1 MIYRFDR
8 FTLDLSLGQL
18 SRDREEVAVE
28 PRVFALLCYM
38 IEHRGRL
45 VSKDELVE
53 KIWDGRFISDT
64 AISTLI
70 KTARR
75 VLDDDGKAQRLIRT
89 VHGRG
94 FRFVGTVEE
103 LVPAAAGRDLAPGEA
118 PDGAA
123 QETGEQPSIAVL
135 PFRQI
140 GQTGVY
146 GAIAEAVPSELISS
160 LSRLRWL
167 KVLARGSTFRFRDE
181 TPDMDA
187 IRTALG
193 ATYCLTG
200 EVEIFGS
207 DLALT
212 VELADTRDGRIVW
225 GDRRSGKVEDVHQM
239 RTDIVSLVT
248 AAMEL
253 HVSLNEAERARLRAP
268 QTLDA
273 WSLYHLGLRHMY
285 RFNATDNAIA
295 ADHFAR
301 AVSLEPNFARAH
313 AARSFTSFQ
322 SAFVN
327 YGSDRG
333 ADIDNARRFAERC
346 LELDPMDPFG
356 NFNYGRSYW
365 LRNDHEFGQTFLAR
379 AVGLSPSFSHGMYAH
394 AFTNLMAGLG
404 DQALPMLDEAIR
416 LSPLD
421 PFLYAMQSAK
431 GFSLAHT
438 GDMEQAC
445 RWLDAGS
452 RQPGAHY
459 LVSIIAAAVNR
470 MAGKHDQARYWAE
483 RTRDLRPDASIEQFF
498 VAYPL
503 RDSRVRSEVHA
514 ALRDLGFSEKDD
526 FFPPFG

>member
-1 MIYRFDR
+1 
-8 FTLDLSLGQL
+8 
-18 SRDREEVAVE
+18 
-28 PRVFALLCYM
+28 M
-38 IEHRGRL
+38 IENRGRL
-45 VSKDELVE
+45 VTKDELVE
-53 KIWDGRFISDT
+53 NIWDGRFITDT

-75 VLDDDGKAQRLIRT
+75 AIDDDGKAQRLIRT

-94 FRFVGTVEE
+94 FRFIGIVDE
-103 LVPAAAGRDLAPGEA
+103 LVPAEVRQEQARDGVR
-118 PDGAA
+118 DGPA
-123 QETGEQPSIAVL
+123 QEVGAQPSIAVL
-135 PFRQI
+135 PFRRI
-140 GQTGVY
+140 GQTETY
-146 GAIAEAVPSELISS
+146 GAIADAVPSELISS

-167 KVLARGSTFRFRDE
+167 KVVARGSTFRFRDQ
-181 TPDMDA
+181 TPEMEV
-187 IRTALG
+187 IRTSLG
-193 ATYCLTG
+193 ASYCLTG

-225 GDRRSGKVEDVHQM
+225 GDRRSGKVDDVHQM

-248 AAMEL
+248 SAMEL

-327 YGSDRG
+327 YGGDREVE
-333 ADIDNARRFAERC
+333 IENARRFAERC

-365 LRNDHEFGQTFLAR
+365 LQNDHEAGKTFLDR
-379 AVGLSPSFSHGMYAH
+379 AIGLSPSFSQGMYAH
-394 AFTNLMAGLG
+394 AFTNLMAGRGEL
-404 DQALPMLDEAIR
+404 AIPRLDAAIE

-438 GDMEQAC
+438 GDLEQAC
-445 RWLDAGS
+445 HWLDTGS
-452 RQPGAHY
+452 RQPGAHFV
-459 LVSIIAAAVNR
+459 VSIIAAAINQS
-470 MAGKHDQARYWAE
+470 AENHDMARYWAD
-483 RTRDLRPDASIEQFF
+483 RTRQLRPDASIEQFF

-503 RDSRVRSEVHA
+503 RDQRLGSAIRA
-514 ALRDLGFSEKDD
+514 ALRDLGFAERSA
-526 FFPPFG
+526 

>member
-1 MIYRFDR
+1 MIYRFDM

-18 SRDREEVAVE
+18 SRDGEEIAIE
-28 PRVFALLCYM
+28 PRAFALLSYM
-38 IEHRGRL
+38 VENRGRL
-45 VSKDELVE
+45 ISKDELVE
-53 KIWDGRFISDT
+53 KIWGGRIITDT

-75 VLDDDGKAQRLIRT
+75 ALDDDGKTQRLIRT

-94 FRFVGTVEE
+94 FRFAGTVEE
-103 LVPAAAGRDLAPGEA
+103 AVPAEVRQDPA
-118 PDGAA
+118 PDDAHFEAA
-123 QETGEQPSIAVL
+123 QEVGEQPSIAVL

-140 GQTGVY
+140 GQTEIF
-146 GAIAEAVPSELISS
+146 GAIADAVPSELISS

-167 KVLARGSTFRFRDE
+167 KVVARGSTFRFRDE
-181 TPDMDA
+181 TPDMDV
-187 IRTALG
+187 IRKKLG

-225 GDRRSGKVEDVHQM
+225 GDRQSGKVDDVHQM
-239 RTDIVSLVT
+239 RTDIVNLVT
-248 AAMEL
+248 SAMEL
-253 HVSLNEAERARLRAP
+253 HVSLNEAERARLREP

-301 AVSLEPNFARAH
+301 AVGLDPNFARAH

-327 YGSDRG
+327 YGSDR
-333 ADIDNARRFAERC
+333 DVEIENARRFAERC

-356 NFNYGRSYW
+356 NFTYGRSYW
-365 LRNDHEFGQTFLAR
+365 LENDHESGKTYLDR
-379 AVGLSPSFSHGMYAH
+379 AIGLSPSFSHGMYAH
-394 AFTNLMAGLG
+394 AFTNLMAGRG
-404 DQALPMLDEAIR
+404 EPAIAKLDEAIR

-438 GDMEQAC
+438 GDLEQAC
-445 RWLDAGS
+445 HWLDIGS
-452 RQPGAHY
+452 HQPGAHY
-459 LVSIIAAAVNR
+459 LVPIIAAAINKI
-470 MAGKHDQARYWAE
+470 AENHAQARYWAD
-483 RTRDLRPDASIEQFF
+483 RTRQLRPDASIEQFF

-503 RDSRVRSEVHA
+503 RDQRLRSAIHA
-514 ALRDLGFSEKDD
+514 ALRDLGFSER
-526 FFPPFG
+526 

>member
-1 MIYRFDR
+1 
-8 FTLDLSLGQL
+8 
-18 SRDREEVAVE
+18 
-28 PRVFALLCYM
+28 
-38 IEHRGRL
+38 
-45 VSKDELVE
+45 VSKDELAE
-53 KIWDGRFISDT
+53 KVWDGRFITDT

-70 KTARR
+70 KTTRR
-75 VLDDDGKAQRLIRT
+75 VIDDDGKAQRLIRT

-94 FRFVGTVEE
+94 FRFAGAVEQ
-103 LVPAAAGRDLAPGEA
+103 VIPAEARQDLEQDQPPG
-118 PDGAA
+118 GAA
-123 QETGEQPSIAVL
+123 RETGEQPSIAVL
-135 PFRQI
+135 PFREI
-140 GQTGVY
+140 GQTESY
-146 GAIAEAVPSELISS
+146 GAIADAVPSELISS

-167 KVLARGSTFRFRDE
+167 KVVARGSTFRFTDR

-187 IRTALG
+187 IRTTLG

-225 GDRRSGKVEDVHQM
+225 GDRRSGKVDDVHQM
-239 RTDIVSLVT
+239 RTDIVDLVT
-248 AAMEL
+248 SAMEL
-253 HVSLNEAERARLRAP
+253 HISINEAERARLRAP

-273 WSLYHLGLRHMY
+273 WSLYNLGLRHMY

-295 ADHFAR
+295 ADHFSR
-301 AVSLEPNFARAH
+301 AVTLDPNFARAH
-313 AARSFTSFQ
+313 AARSFTSYQ

-327 YGSDRG
+327 YGSDR
-333 ADIDNARRFAERC
+333 DIEIENARRFAERC

-365 LRNDHEFGQTFLAR
+365 LQNDHESGQTFLDR
-379 AVGLSPSFSHGMYAH
+379 AIGLSPSFSHGMYAH
-394 AFTNLMAGLG
+394 AFTNLIAGRG
-404 DQALPMLDEAIR
+404 EAAIARLDDAIR

-438 GDMEQAC
+438 GDLEQAC
-445 RWLDAGS
+445 HWLDIGS

-459 LVSIIAAAVNR
+459 LVSIIAAAINQI
-470 MAGKHDQARYWAE
+470 AENHDQARYWAE
-483 RTRDLRPDASIEQFF
+483 RTRQLRPDASIEQFF

-503 RDSRVRSEVHA
+503 RDPRMRSGVHT
-514 ALRDLGFSEKDD
+514 ALRDLGFLER
-526 FFPPFG
+526 